1 MERLGRSDFGT
12 RNFNVVIN
20 AYAKSNDRFAAD
32 KAHRLLRNMQDSQH
46 VKPDVISYTSVM
58 ECYSKSADPN
68 ASVAALELLETC
80 FEKSATDP
88 SLRPNL
94 RTFTMAI
101 SALAHCPRQ
110 GNAAKARDL
119 LTRLVELYE
128 TTGDSSLKPNEYPY
142 NYAINCAANTM
153 GRDKLE
159 AFSIATKTFQ
169 EMRNSLLVKPDSFTY
184 AFWIKAC
191 NNLLPPRSE
200 LHTKCV
206 RFAFEECKKD
216 GLVTKELLNRL
227 QKGSSQKVISSL
239 LGNNTS
245 GYRSLQVHDVPPSWS
260 RNTKRKTKDEQT

>member
-1 MERLGRSDFGT
+1 
-12 RNFNVVIN
+12 
-20 AYAKSNDRFAAD
+20 
-32 KAHRLLRNMQDSQH
+32 
-46 VKPDVISYTSVM
+46 
-58 ECYSKSADPN
+58 
-68 ASVAALELLETC
+68 
-80 FEKSATDP
+80 
-88 SLRPNL
+88 
-94 RTFTMAI
+94 MAI

-169 EMRNSLLVKPDSFTY
+169 EMRNSVLVKPDSFTY

-245 GYRSLQVHDVPPSWS
+245 GYRNLQVHDVPPSWS
-260 RNTKRKTKDEQT
+260 RNTQQKTKDEQT